1 MDTKEVFQSGVGDT
15 AASIAVGTAVNL
27 VTENETA
34 EIGESSRGAGLIV
47 AKPGEVTAV
56 VGNLYETSCY
66 SSVEAAGKTFCVEFA
81 G

>member
-47 AKPGEVTAV
+47 AKPGEMTAV
-56 VGNLYETSCY
+56 VGNLYEASGYC
-66 SSVEAAGKTFCVEFA
+66 SVEAADKTFCVEFA